1 MKICKQSSE
10 KQIYYPDVPFNTNE
24 NNVVLDNDG
33 YFKLFHCKA
42 RVREGGT
49 WPVNVIFVLWNRLW
63 PAVFRSLSELGS

>member
-10 KQIYYPDVPFNTNE
+10 KQIYYPDISFNTNE

-49 WPVNVIFVLWNRLW
+49 
-63 PAVFRSLSELGS
+63 